1 MECVSTT
8 STSVLERELRQDDLL
23 SPFLF
28 LIVAEE
34 LNFMINVMM
43 EAGIFTGYKVSRS
56 DGGLIRALKALHI
69 LFEASS
75 GLKVKFH
82 KSMLVGVIVLDFF
95 VDKIVS
101 LLTHTLYN
109 YMELKTTLLISLKM
123 R

>member
-8 STSVLERELRQDDLL
+8 STSVLVNGCPTKEFKFERELRQDGPL

-28 LIVAEE
+28 LIVAEG

-43 EAGIFTGYKVSRS
+43 EAGLFTGYKVARS
-56 DGGLIRALKALHI
+56 DRGLIRALKALHI

-82 KSMLVGVIVLDFF
+82 KSMLVGVNVLDFF
-95 VDKIVS
+95 C
-101 LLTHTLYN
+101 
-109 YMELKTTLLISLKM
+109 
-123 R
+123 